1 MSDIPTV
8 HDTLR
13 LAHEEAESI
22 LEELND
28 EIVSQAELTLRKHDR
43 YTYNVKEG
51 IVACFNNPHQGWTKY
66 VVRPRNISS
75 GGISVIHGFFV
86 YPDTPCRVQVRRLDG
101 DHEQATG
108 LVVDCCCVKGR
119 AHEVK
124 IKFDNQLEI
133 ENFAV
138 VEPPETA
145 KDSDYHREPIL
156 LEIGHLTKAIRRHAP
171 KAEIRDKLHFIE
183 SLLNRIPEEKETEP
197 EKTSFKNLRYALI
210 RKPED

>member
-28 EIVSQAELTLRKHDR
+28 EIVSQAELALRKHDR
-43 YTYNVKEG
+43 HTYNVEDG
-51 IVACFNNPHQGWTKY
+51 IVACFNTPHQGWIKY
-66 VVRPRNISS
+66 IVRPRNLSS
-75 GGISVIHGFFV
+75 GGLSVIHGFFV
-86 YPDTPCRVQVRRLDG
+86 YPDTLCRVQVRRLDG
-101 DHEQATG
+101 DHEQVTG
-108 LVVDCCCVKGR
+108 TVVDCCCVKGR

-133 ENFAV
+133 ENFVV
-138 VEPPETA
+138 VEPPEST
-145 KDSDYHREPIL
+145 KDSDYQREPLL

-171 KAEIRDKLHFIE
+171 KAEIKEKLHLIE
-183 SLLNRIPEEKETEP
+183 SLLNKIPENTKIETP
-197 EKTSFKNLRYALI
+197 KNSFKNLRYAFV
-210 RKPED
+210 RKPGD